1 MQTPPDQQKAQN
13 QAEQESRIKYVE
25 ELASAEAYPPGDA
38 WISITDAARVTRT
51 SEAMARRWVTSGRLA
66 IKPGDYGIPPR
77 TRLVR
82 LSDVAKIRPIV
93 DPTAAVSDD
102 TRKLDLPSIPRQQA
116 QIMEEHQRLLVE
128 VGTLQITIEQVKSE
142 THRQFQEQL
151 DALKKQFTLINN
163 VEEQVQTLREELGR
177 QLEEIRGTATT
188 QQGEL
193 EQQAQ
198 ALTVLQGQLNA
209 AQAAFAASIAEAE
222 QAQQARLQQEAAKLS
237 AAQSAQGKQLAEI
250 RTSLQQAQ
258 ATLREE
264 AARALAAQAKL
275 QQAALESQAQT
286 FNQALEQQ
294 ARDFGKDLAT
304 LESDQAKDVAMLTSQ
319 IESQSVAL
327 AQANDAI
334 TAAKAAAQDSRAAS
348 RAQENRISELQ
359 RELEEERSA
368 RRELAQQLAALTQR
382 VNILSSEKGQSTGRE
397 RRK

>member
-1 MQTPPDQQKAQN
+1 MQTPPNQQKAQN

-51 SEAMARRWVTSGRLA
+51 SEAMARRWVTSGRLP

-128 VGTLQITIEQVKSE
+128 IGTLQLTIEQVKNE
-142 THRQFQEQL
+142 TRAQFQEQL
-151 DALKKQFTLINN
+151 DTLKKQFTLITTL
-163 VEEQVQTLREELGR
+163 EEQVKTLREELAR

-193 EQQAQ
+193 ERQAQ
-198 ALTVLQGQLNA
+198 ALTALQGQLHE
-209 AQAAFAASIAEAE
+209 AQAAFAASIAASE
-222 QAQQARLQQEAAKLS
+222 QAQQARLD
-237 AAQSAQGKQLAEI
+237 AAQAAQGQQLAEM
-250 RTSLQQAQ
+250 RASLQQAQ

-319 IESQSVAL
+319 IESQSIAL

-348 RAQENRISELQ
+348 RAQENRINELQ
-359 RELEEERSA
+359 QELEEERSA
-368 RRELAQQLAALTQR
+368 RRELSQQLAALTQR
-382 VNILSSEKGQSTGRE
+382 VTTLSSEKGQSTGRE